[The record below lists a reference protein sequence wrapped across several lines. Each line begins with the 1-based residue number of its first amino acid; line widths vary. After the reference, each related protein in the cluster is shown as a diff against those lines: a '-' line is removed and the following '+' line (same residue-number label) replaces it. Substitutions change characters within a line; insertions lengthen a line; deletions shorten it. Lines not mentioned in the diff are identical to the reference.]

1 MTKGNASHS
10 PPFSMRQA
18 LIVAALL
25 IGGSLTL
32 VLLTPDV
39 ISRDLA
45 RRLLGVML
53 GAFVVYYANAVP
65 KVLPPLLRS
74 TAEAEQAMRRF
85 TAWCIALGGV
95 GYVAAW
101 TIAPLEDANLIAVAS
116 LGSAV
121 LIVVARAFYGRSRGQ
136 CA

>member
-1 MTKGNASHS
+1 MTNANESQRS
-10 PPFSMRQA
+10 PFSIAHA

-53 GAFVVYYANAVP
+53 GAFVVYYANTVP
-65 KVLPPLLRS
+65 KVLPPLVRGN
-74 TAEAEQAMRRF
+74 AAAEQSMRRF
-85 TAWCIALGGV
+85 TAWSIALGGL
-95 GYVAAW
+95 GYMAAW
-101 TIAPLEDANLIAVAS
+101 AFAPLEDANLIAVTC
-116 LGSAV
+116 LGGA
-121 LIVVARAFYGRSRGQ
+121 LIVVGARGFQFRSRRHHP
-136 CA
+136 

>member
-1 MTKGNASHS
+1 MTNTNGSLRS
-10 PPFSMRQA
+10 PFSTGHA
-18 LIVAALL
+18 LIVAGLL

-65 KVLPPLLRS
+65 KVLPPLIRGNPR
-74 TAEAEQAMRRF
+74 AEQAMRRF
-85 TAWCIALGGV
+85 TAWCIALGGI

-101 TIAPLEDANLIAVAS
+101 IIAPLEYANLIAVS
-116 LGSAV
+116 CLGSAV
-121 LIVVARAFYGRSRGQ
+121 IIVVARAFHARSRGMH
-136 CA
+136 A